1 MNRLRRI
8 AKSGVHWPLL
18 GGASIL
24 ALWFGVI
31 HIFNVEPYI
40 APDPYQVLLVMIGQA
55 DILLQNTIPT
65 AQECL
70 LGFFL
75 GNGAAI
81 LVAVVFVYS
90 KTTERMYYPIA
101 VLFNTVPIIALSP
114 ILVLIFGLGM
124 APKII
129 IAAIICFFPTLVNMI
144 RGLKSVSQSEMEL
157 MRILSA
163 NRREIFFKL
172 RLQRSLPYLF
182 SALRIASTT
191 CVIGAIVGEWIGS
204 NLGLGALIIQATFNY
219 RSGLLY
225 AAIFMSSGLA
235 ITLFSIV
242 VWLEKCLVH
251 WQEYQNK
258 INPYF
263 QLFLRQHSPMSVCT
277 DFFEHPYARI
287 YLHDNKVFHV
297 GVSGGKP
304 CP

>member
-40 APDPYQVLLVMIGQA
+40 APDPYQVLLVMIDQA

-81 LVAVVFVYS
+81 LVAIVFVYS

-242 VWLEKCLVH
+242 VWLEKRLVH
-251 WQEYQNK
+251 WQ
-258 INPYF
+258 
-263 QLFLRQHSPMSVCT
+263 
-277 DFFEHPYARI
+277 D
-287 YLHDNKVFHV
+287 
-297 GVSGGKP
+297 
-304 CP
+304 